1 MELKRTVKRKIYEK
15 IEETAKLTEKEK
27 RKMRHQIEQ
36 TFVRKPYLQGLG
48 VQEASRT
55 IRRRLEMYEVGN
67 NMGKGRICRCG
78 IKETV
83 EHVINCAGIQM
94 EDRIRKEWLKEVKD
108 VEKIRKVNKWIEIYI
123 EKREKQ
129 N

>member
-1 MELKRTVKRKIYEK
+1 
-15 IEETAKLTEKEK
+15 
-27 RKMRHQIEQ
+27 
-36 TFVRKPYLQGLG
+36 
-48 VQEASRT
+48 
-55 IRRRLEMYEVGN
+55 MYEVGN

-83 EHVINCAGIQM
+83 EEHVINCEGIQM

>member
-1 MELKRTVKRKIYEK
+1 
-15 IEETAKLTEKEK
+15 
-27 RKMRHQIEQ
+27 
-36 TFVRKPYLQGLG
+36 
-48 VQEASRT
+48 
-55 IRRRLEMYEVGN
+55 MYEVGN

-83 EHVINCAGIQM
+83 EHVINCEGIQM

-129 N
+129 NFIFLLFKKKNKGKRNNKKKKPCTSLQDQDLEEDF